1 MNLLRECLSTVLA
14 VVSEV
19 GLLITSALEVNL
31 ITNENYA
38 LLNEF
43 PVIKVLVDAIG
54 LWNAPDEVVFKSNE
68 GLEFLGTLC
77 ICRRV

>member
-1 MNLLRECLSTVLA
+1 M
-14 VVSEV
+14 
-19 GLLITSALEVNL
+19 ITSALEVNL

-38 LLNEF
+38 LSNEF

-54 LWNAPDEVVFKSNE
+54 LWNAPDEVVFKGNE